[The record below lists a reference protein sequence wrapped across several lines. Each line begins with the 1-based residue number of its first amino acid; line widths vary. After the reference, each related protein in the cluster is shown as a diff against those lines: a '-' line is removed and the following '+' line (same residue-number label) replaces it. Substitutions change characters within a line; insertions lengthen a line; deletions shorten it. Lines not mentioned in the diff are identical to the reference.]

1 MPVSRRL
8 QEVRVKDVLELEVR
22 PYECDSYGHVNH
34 SVYVNYLEY
43 ARLKWLHA
51 AGWNYEGLLA
61 AGYFTYITGLEIRYR
76 AQARC
81 GDVLRIESEPS
92 ELRRVSGSVRQV
104 IYHGETVVAEATV
117 HWCLADSRGRPSRP
131 PEGFDLGALGPS

>member
-1 MPVSRRL
+1 M
-8 QEVRVKDVLELEVR
+8 KDVLELEVR

-81 GDVLRIESEPS
+81 GDLLRIESEPS
-92 ELRRVSGSVRQV
+92 E
-104 IYHGETVVAEATV
+104 
-117 HWCLADSRGRPSRP
+117 
-131 PEGFDLGALGPS
+131 